1 MRSKAQGAAAE
12 TILDKRR
19 MQSLGVLL
27 PIRMEALSFLPGRHS
42 LGRAG
47 EGMRFLRTRP
57 YEPGEDNPRNI
68 DKFSP
73 EGELWVNDWEAEG
86 QATIRIFG
94 DMSGSMAFEPKAA
107 VRNLALLQLN
117 YSLWRASDRVATVL
131 YSGDGREE
139 FARRNLRTQLLNLA
153 EYLGTGPAEQGQD
166 IFDTLG
172 IYEISTRKKRDDLIF
187 IISDFAPVSR
197 EQEHA
202 TAQDWREILRRLA
215 CDVVPVIV
223 SFKLDRE
230 VTGAAKLWDPERR
243 AQRLTLL
250 SSARIDEI
258 NAREKHRV
266 AGLQRL
272 FRSMALDFLT
282 LRSERD
288 VYPQLVQLSRMRR
301 KKKI

>member
-1 MRSKAQGAAAE
+1 MRSKVQGATAE

-27 PIRMEALSFLPGRHS
+27 PIRLEAMSFMPGRHS

-73 EGELWVNDWEAEG
+73 AGELWVNDWEAEG
-86 QATIRIFG
+86 QASIRIFG

-117 YSLWRASDRVATVL
+117 YSLWRASDRVATLL

-153 EYLGTGPAEQGQD
+153 EYLSSGPAEQGQD
-166 IFDTLG
+166 IFDMLG
-172 IYEISTRKKRDDLIF
+172 IYEVSSRKKRDDLIF
-187 IISDFAPVSR
+187 IISDFAAASAA
-197 EQEHA
+197 QDLA
-202 TAQDWREILRRLA
+202 TAQDWREVLRKLP
-215 CDVVPVIV
+215 CDVVPVIIT
-223 SFKLDRE
+223 FELDRE
-230 VTGAAKLWDPERR
+230 ITGAVKLWDPERR

-250 SSARIDEI
+250 STTRIDEI
-258 NAREKHRV
+258 NAREKRRV
-266 AGLQRL
+266 EGLQSL
-272 FRSMALDFLT
+272 FRSLALDFLT
-282 LRSERD
+282 LKSERD

-301 KKKI
+301 KKKL